1 MNWLDFVLALIL
13 LASGVAGL
21 RRGFSRQIIG
31 LISVV
36 LALLLGIWFYG
47 TVGFY
52 LMPYAST
59 RTMADAGG
67 FAVVFCGVLLL
78 GALVSFVAGRFLKVI
93 GLSIVDHLLGAGFGL
108 LRGLVY
114 AIAIVMGVMAFSRGD
129 KPPEAIVNSRM
140 APYVVDA
147 ARMFAAMAP
156 HDLKEGFR
164 RTYAQVKA
172 AWSDALEKGIRK
184 LPNGEKKRDER
195 QI

>member
-31 LISVV
+31 LVTGV

-52 LMPYAST
+52 LLPYASS
-59 RTMADAGG
+59 RTMANAGG
-67 FAVVFCGVLLL
+67 FAVIFCGVLLL
-78 GALVSFVAGRFLKVI
+78 GALVSFVAGRFLEAT
-93 GLSIVDHLLGAGFGL
+93 GLSVVDHLLGAGFGL
-108 LRGLVY
+108 LRGLVF
-114 AIAIVMGVMAFSRGD
+114 AIAIIMGVMAFSRGD
-129 KPPEAIVNSRM
+129 KPPEAIVHSRM

-147 ARMFAAMAP
+147 ARMVVTMAP

-164 RTYAQVKA
+164 RTYAQVES
-172 AWSDALEKGIRK
+172 AWSEALKKGVRE
-184 LPNGEKKRDER
+184 LPNGGTRKK
-195 QI
+195 

>member
-13 LASGVAGL
+13 LASVVAGL

-31 LISVV
+31 LIAGV

-52 LMPYAST
+52 LMPYVSS
-59 RTMADAGG
+59 RTMANAGG

-78 GALVSFVAGRFLKVI
+78 GALVSYVVGSFLRVT
-93 GLSIVDHLLGAGFGL
+93 GLSIVDHFLGAGFGL
-108 LRGLVY
+108 LRGLVF
-114 AIAIVMGVMAFSRGD
+114 AIAIIMGVMAFSHGE

-147 ARMFAAMAP
+147 ARMVAGMAP
-156 HDLKEGFR
+156 HELKEGFR

-172 AWSDALEKGIRK
+172 AWSGALDKGIRK
-184 LPNGEKKRDER
+184 LPNGEMKKDER
-195 QI
+195 RI